1 MGWDRSAARFSTWDS
16 TWWSGSQKTLPTT
29 RRAGPCSLN
38 KSLRRTRPSYEP
50 RCLRGLNLLTRRR
63 TRSRCTGTRLC
74 TRSGELPHTS
84 GCTAGFPIRWD
95 RTRGPP
101 RTPLLPRCTRWTC
114 TRCGLPQTPRPRED
128 PAPWESD
135 PHAFDHLIHHSD
147 AEGFYAPVDF
157 APVLQDR
164 TVVGA
169 LVGSAPQL
177 LAECHELALAL
188 GIDPG
193 ADPESE
199 DVYNAVDGNVE
210 DPRGWESYAVETYTC
225 LQLIRAAQASLQTG
239 AAVVFA

>member
-1 MGWDRSAARFSTWDS
+1 MGLNVVVGFAEDLVDDEEGRALFAEQVAAANSALVRAA
-16 TWWSGSQKTLPTT
+16 LPTWT
-29 RRAGPCSLN
+29 EPADAETHSFEMYGYSALH
-38 KSLRRTRPSYEP
+38 SLRRVAAH
-50 RCLRGLNLLTRRR
+50 LREHG
-63 TRSRCTGTRLC
+63 RLPDP
-74 TRSGELPHTS
+74 L
-84 GCTAGFPIRWD
+84 
-95 RTRGPP
+95 GPDQ
-101 RTPLLPRCTRWTC
+101 RAA
-114 TRCGLPQTPRPRED
+114 ED
-128 PAPWESD
+128 PTLAQVYAAGPAHGVTSRKRLGRERTQHHGSPT